1 MTSIFSHRPA
11 VATTLPVQNIR
22 VSTQAVQT
30 LEWKEM
36 DVQTQGNLSVPSS
49 LMWSVI
55 CVSTLCASR
64 LHCVHMMWP
73 VISELWS
80 LSVTTV
86 SCTKMAEP
94 TMMSFLWTLV
104 DQRNHPLGVGA
115 DFPRGRGAPCSLWG
129 RDYSVDSIFDFVAI
143 YVICLFIL
151 NASPHILLFFT
162 FSYFSP
168 PLLVSFQNRLTHF
181 HATCRKRRLNL
192 ALVLCCST
200 TFLSI
205 GECVLLFVRFSFF
218 HTKPRDWLGEMSPK

>member
-1 MTSIFSHRPA
+1 
-11 VATTLPVQNIR
+11 
-22 VSTQAVQT
+22 
-30 LEWKEM
+30 
-36 DVQTQGNLSVPSS
+36 
-49 LMWSVI
+49 
-55 CVSTLCASR
+55 
-64 LHCVHMMWP
+64 
-73 VISELWS
+73 
-80 LSVTTV
+80 
-86 SCTKMAEP
+86 
-94 TMMSFLWTLV
+94 MMSFLWTLV

-151 NASPHILLFFT
+151 NASPHVLLFFT

-168 PLLVSFQNRLTHF
+168 PLLVVSFQNRLTHF

-205 GECVLLFVRFSFF
+205 SECVLLFVRFSFF
-218 HTKPRDWLGEMSPK
+218 HTKPRDWLGETSPKWHILCRLGRKTTTQSPKPL